1 MLLAI
6 ILILG
11 GSILSEVSSS
21 LGKYSVNHK
30 VVGLFSLGFL
40 NSLIGF
46 GLFAG
51 LVVFQPDAWKF
62 SLASVPILAV
72 RIVLDCLQL
81 FWTLKATAAATR
93 GTFGLVRSAT
103 IPLVLIADLLLGYAL
118 GPWMLV
124 GMGLIFSTL
133 VILAAMGD
141 LDGKGLKYVA
151 LSAVNA
157 AVTISLFKYNIT
169 HYNSVATEQIITM
182 FFMMVV
188 CLVLAFAFKER
199 ILHAFRRPILAA
211 EGAALGGGGLLDAF
225 AYQFIPASVAVTMIR
240 ALSVFWSII
249 FGKAYFKETHF
260 IPKLMGCAVIVLG
273 IALLAR

>member
-1 MLLAI
+1 MLFAI

-51 LVVFQPDAWKF
+51 AIAFQPDAWKF
-62 SLASVPILAV
+62 ALESVPILAV
-72 RIVLDCLQL
+72 RIALDCLQL

-103 IPLVLIADLLLGYAL
+103 IPLVLMADLLLGYTL

-124 GMGLIFSTL
+124 GMALIFSTL
-133 VILAAMGD
+133 VILAALGD

-157 AVTISLFKYNIT
+157 AITISLFKFNIT
-169 HYNSVATEQIITM
+169 HYNSVATEQIIVL
-182 FFMMVV
+182 FFMT
-188 CLVLAFAFKER
+188 LVFLLLASIKRESVMK
-199 ILHAFRRPILAA
+199 AFRHPLLAA
-211 EGAALGGGGLLDAF
+211 EGASLSGAGLLDSF
-225 AYQFIPASVAVTMIR
+225 AYTFVPASVAITMIR
-240 ALSVFWSII
+240 ALSVFWSIV

-260 IPKLMGCAVIVLG
+260 VPKLVGCVVIVLG
-273 IALLAR
+273 IILLAR

>member
-1 MLLAI
+1 MLFAI

-21 LGKYSVNHK
+21 LGKYTVNHK
-30 VVGLFSLGFL
+30 VVGLFSLGFF
-40 NSLIGF
+40 NCVIGF

-51 LVVFQPDAWKF
+51 MIAFQPDAWKF
-62 SLASVPILAV
+62 SMASLPILAV
-72 RIVLDCLQL
+72 RVVLDCLQL

-103 IPLVLIADLLLGYAL
+103 IPLVLMIDLLLGYTL

-133 VILAAMGD
+133 VVLAALGD
-141 LDGKGLKYVA
+141 LDGKGMKYLA

-157 AVTISLFKYNIT
+157 AITISLFKFNIT
-169 HYNSVATEQIITM
+169 HYNSVATEQVIVLFCM
-182 FFMMVV
+182 S
-188 CLVLAFAFKER
+188 LVFLILAR
-199 ILHAFRRPILAA
+199 IKRESVIKTFRHPLLAA
-211 EGAALGGGGLLDAF
+211 EGVSLGGAGLLDSF
-225 AYQFIPASVAVTMIR
+225 AYTFIPASVAVTMIR
-240 ALSVFWSII
+240 ALSVFWSIV

-260 IPKLMGCAVIVLG
+260 VPKLAGCIVIVLG
-273 IALLAR
+273 IILLAR

>member
-1 MLLAI
+1 MPFAI

-21 LGKYSVNHK
+21 LGKYTVNHK

-51 LVVFQPDAWKF
+51 IVAFQPDAWKF
-62 SLASVPILAV
+62 SLASIPILAL
-72 RIVLDCLQL
+72 RIVLDCFQL
-81 FWTLKATAAATR
+81 YWTLKATAAATR

-118 GPWMLV
+118 GPWMLI

-133 VILAAMGD
+133 VILAALGD

-169 HYNSVATEQIITM
+169 HYNSVATEQVITM
-182 FFMMVV
+182 FFLAAV
-188 CLVLAFAFKER
+188 CFVLAKIAKER
-199 ILHAFRRPILAA
+199 ISVVFRRPLLAV
-211 EGAALGGGGLLDAF
+211 EGSALGGAGLLDAF
-225 AYQFIPASVAVTMIR
+225 AYMFIPASVAVTMIR
-240 ALSVFWSII
+240 ALSVFWSIV

-260 IPKLMGCAVIVLG
+260 VPKLVGCVVIVIG

>member
-1 MLLAI
+1 MLFAI

-21 LGKYSVNHK
+21 LGKYTVNQK

-51 LVVFQPDAWKF
+51 TIAFQPEAWKF
-62 SLASVPILAV
+62 SSASVPILAA
-72 RIVLDCLQL
+72 RIVLDCFQL
-81 FWTLKATAAATR
+81 YWTLKATAAATR

-103 IPLVLIADLLLGYAL
+103 IPLVLIADLLLGYTL

-124 GMGLIFSTL
+124 GMALIFSTL
-133 VILAAMGD
+133 VILAALGD

-157 AVTISLFKYNIT
+157 AVTITLFKYNIT
-169 HYNSVATEQIITM
+169 HHNSVATEQTIVM
-182 FFMMVV
+182 ACMA
-188 CLVLAFAFKER
+188 LVFLLLAIRAKER
-199 ILHAFRRPILAA
+199 LFQAFRHPLLVA
-211 EGAALGGGGLLDAF
+211 EGSSLGGAGLLDAF
-225 AYQFIPASVAVTMIR
+225 AYTFVPASVAITMIR
-240 ALSVFWSII
+240 ALSVFWSIV
-249 FGKAYFKETHF
+249 FGKAYFKEAHF
-260 IPKLMGCAVIVLG
+260 VPKLVGCVVIILGIVL
-273 IALLAR
+273 LTR